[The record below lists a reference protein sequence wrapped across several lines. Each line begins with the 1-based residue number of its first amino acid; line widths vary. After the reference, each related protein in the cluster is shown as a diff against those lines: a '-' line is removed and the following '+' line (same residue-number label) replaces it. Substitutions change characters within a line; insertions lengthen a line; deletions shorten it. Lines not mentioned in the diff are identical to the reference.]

1 MSWTKNNLIIILLF
15 ILHFVGGVALSMDSV
30 KSVFLTLTPF
40 NLALTFVLLI
50 WGNEDFSFNFFKV
63 ISVLFLIGFFVEV
76 LGVYSG
82 LLFGEYH
89 YGKTLGFQFL
99 EVPLIIGVN
108 WVLLVVSSF
117 AVSSYFVSNS
127 ILSVVLSSVIMVLLD
142 LMIEPVAIR
151 LDFWHWQA
159 EVIPLQNY
167 LMWFLV
173 ALLMNWILTI
183 NRFKFNVKLCFC
195 LLISQVLFSLYNRLI
210 FSNGVFR
217 DHFSISF

>member
-50 WGNEDFSFNFFKV
+50 WGNQDFSFNFFKV
-63 ISVLFLIGFFVEV
+63 ISVLFLIGFFVEI

-99 EVPLIIGVN
+99 GVPLIIGVN

-173 ALLMNWILTI
+173 ALLMNWILTF
-183 NRFKFNVKLCFC
+183 NRFKFNVKLGFG
-195 LLISQVLFSLYNRLI
+195 LLISQVLFFTLQ
-210 FSNGVFR
+210 
-217 DHFSISF
+217 SFNF

>member
-1 MSWTKNNLIIILLF
+1 MSWTKVNIIIILLF
-15 ILHFVGGVALSMDSV
+15 ILHLVGGVALSMDSV
-30 KSVFLTLTPF
+30 KPIFLALTPF
-40 NLALTFVLLI
+40 NLALTFGLLI
-50 WGNEDFSFNFFKV
+50 WANDDFSFNFFKI
-63 ISVLFLIGFFVEV
+63 ISVLFLIGFLVEV

-108 WVLLVVSSF
+108 WVMLVLSSF

-127 ILSVVLSSVIMVLLD
+127 ILKVVLSSIIMVFLD

-151 LDFWHWQA
+151 LDFWYWQA

-167 LMWFLV
+167 LMWFIV
-173 ALLMNWILTI
+173 ALLMNWILTF
-183 NRFKFNVKLCFC
+183 NLFRFNVKLGFG
-195 LLISQVLFSLYNRLI
+195 LLISQVLFFTLQ
-210 FSNGVFR
+210 
-217 DHFSISF
+217 SFNF

>member
-1 MSWTKNNLIIILLF
+1 MSWTKVNLIIILLF
-15 ILHFVGGVALSMDSV
+15 ILHFVGGIALSMDSV

-40 NLALTFVLLI
+40 NLTLTFVLLI
-50 WGNEDFSFNFFKV
+50 WGNQDFSFNFFKV
-63 ISVLFLIGFFVEV
+63 ISVLFLIGFFVEI

-99 EVPLIIGVN
+99 GVPLIIGVN

-127 ILSVVLSSVIMVLLD
+127 ILTVVLSSVIMVLLD

-151 LDFWHWQA
+151 LDFWYWQA

-173 ALLMNWILTI
+173 ALLMNWILTF
-183 NRFKFNVKLCFC
+183 NRFKFNVKLGFG
-195 LLISQVLFSLYNRLI
+195 LLISQVLFFTLQ
-210 FSNGVFR
+210 
-217 DHFSISF
+217 SFNF

>member
-1 MSWTKNNLIIILLF
+1 MSWAKVNIIIILFF
-15 ILHFVGGVALSMDSV
+15 ILHLVGGVALSMDSI
-30 KSVFLTLTPF
+30 KSIFLALTPF
-40 NLALTFVLLI
+40 NLALTFGLLI
-50 WGNEDFSFNFFKV
+50 WGNDDFSFNFFKI

-76 LGVYSG
+76 LGVHSG

-99 EVPLIIGVN
+99 GVPLIIGVN

-117 AVSSYFVSNS
+117 AVSSYFMSNS
-127 ILSVVLSSVIMVLLD
+127 ILKVLLSSIFMVLLD
-142 LMIEPVAIR
+142 LMIEPVATR

-173 ALLMNWILTI
+173 ALLMNWILTF
-183 NRFKFNVKLCFC
+183 NRFNFNVKLGFG
-195 LLISQVLFSLYNRLI
+195 LLFSQV
-210 FSNGVFR
+210 VF
-217 DHFSISF
+217 FTLQSFNF

>member
-1 MSWTKNNLIIILLF
+1 MSWTKVNLIIILLF

-89 YGKTLGFQFL
+89 YGKTLGFQL
-99 EVPLIIGVN
+99 LGVPLIIGVN

-127 ILSVVLSSVIMVLLD
+127 ILTVLLSSVIMVLLD

-173 ALLMNWILTI
+173 ALLMNWILTF
-183 NRFKFNVKLCFC
+183 NRFKFNVKLGFG
-195 LLISQVLFSLYNRLI
+195 LLISQVLFFTLQ
-210 FSNGVFR
+210 
-217 DHFSISF
+217 SFNF

>member
-1 MSWTKNNLIIILLF
+1 MSWTKVNLIIILLF

-50 WGNEDFSFNFFKV
+50 WGNEDFSFNFFKI

-99 EVPLIIGVN
+99 GVPLIIGVN

-127 ILSVVLSSVIMVLLD
+127 ILTVVLSSVIMVLLD

-173 ALLMNWILTI
+173 ALLMNWILTF
-183 NRFKFNVKLCFC
+183 NRFKFNVKLGFG
-195 LLISQVLFSLYNRLI
+195 LLISQVLFFTLQ
-210 FSNGVFR
+210 
-217 DHFSISF
+217 SFNF

>member
-1 MSWTKNNLIIILLF
+1 MSWTKVNLIIILLF
-15 ILHFVGGVALSMDSV
+15 ILHLVGGVALSLESV
-30 KSVFLTLTPF
+30 KSMFLVLTPF
-40 NLALTFVLLI
+40 NLALTFGLLI
-50 WGNEDFSFNFFKV
+50 WGNDDFSYNFFKV

-76 LGVYSG
+76 LGVNSG

-99 EVPLIIGVN
+99 GVPLIIGLN

-127 ILSVVLSSVIMVLLD
+127 ILKVVLPSVIMVLLD

-167 LMWFLV
+167 IMWFFV
-173 ALLMNWILTI
+173 ALLMNWILTF
-183 NRFKFNVKLCFC
+183 NRFKFNVKLGFG
-195 LLISQVLFSLYNRLI
+195 LLISQVLFFTLQ
-210 FSNGVFR
+210 
-217 DHFSISF
+217 SFNC

>member
-1 MSWTKNNLIIILLF
+1 MSWTKVNLIIILLF

-99 EVPLIIGVN
+99 GVPLIIGVN

-127 ILSVVLSSVIMVLLD
+127 IITVVLSSVIMVLLD

-173 ALLMNWILTI
+173 ALLMNWILTF
-183 NRFKFNVKLCFC
+183 NRFKFNVKLGFG
-195 LLISQVLFSLYNRLI
+195 LLISQVLFFTLQ
-210 FSNGVFR
+210 
-217 DHFSISF
+217 SFNF

>member
-1 MSWTKNNLIIILLF
+1 MSWTKVNLIIILLF

-50 WGNEDFSFNFFKV
+50 WGNEDFSFNFFKI

-89 YGKTLGFQFL
+89 YGKTLGFQLL

-127 ILSVVLSSVIMVLLD
+127 ILSVVLSSFIMVLLD

-173 ALLMNWILTI
+173 ALLMNWILTF
-183 NRFKFNVKLCFC
+183 NRFKFNVKLGFG
-195 LLISQVLFSLYNRLI
+195 LLISQVLFFTLQ
-210 FSNGVFR
+210 
-217 DHFSISF
+217 SFNF

>member
-1 MSWTKNNLIIILLF
+1 MSWTKVNIIIILLL
-15 ILHFVGGVALSMDSV
+15 ILHLVGGVALSMDSV
-30 KSVFLTLTPF
+30 KSIFLALTPF
-40 NLALTFVLLI
+40 NLALTFGLLI
-50 WGNEDFSFNFFKV
+50 WANDDFSFNFFKI
-63 ISVLFLIGFFVEV
+63 ISILFLIGFFVEV

-108 WVLLVVSSF
+108 WVMLLVSSF

-127 ILSVVLSSVIMVLLD
+127 ILKVVLSSIIMVFLD

-151 LDFWHWQA
+151 LDFWYWQA

-167 LMWFLV
+167 LMWFIV
-173 ALLMNWILTI
+173 SLLMNWILTF
-183 NRFKFNVKLCFC
+183 NRFKFNVKLGFG
-195 LLISQVLFSLYNRLI
+195 LLISQVLFFTLQ
-210 FSNGVFR
+210 
-217 DHFSISF
+217 SFNF

>member
-1 MSWTKNNLIIILLF
+1 MSWNKINIIIILLF
-15 ILHFVGGVALSMDSV
+15 ILHLVGGVALSMDSV
-30 KSVFLTLTPF
+30 KSIFLALSPF
-40 NLALTFVLLI
+40 NLALTFGLLI
-50 WGNEDFSFNFFKV
+50 WGNDDFSFNFFKV

-127 ILSVVLSSVIMVLLD
+127 ILKVLLSSI
-142 LMIEPVAIR
+142 I
-151 LDFWHWQA
+151 
-159 EVIPLQNY
+159 
-167 LMWFLV
+167 
-173 ALLMNWILTI
+173 
-183 NRFKFNVKLCFC
+183 NVK
-195 LLISQVLFSLYNRLI
+195 Y
-210 FSNGVFR
+210 
-217 DHFSISF
+217 

>member
-1 MSWTKNNLIIILLF
+1 MRWTKVNIIIILLL
-15 ILHFVGGVALSMDSV
+15 ILHLVGGVALSMDSV
-30 KSVFLTLTPF
+30 KSIFLALTPF
-40 NLALTFVLLI
+40 NLALTFGLLI
-50 WGNEDFSFNFFKV
+50 LGNDDFSFNFFKV
-63 ISVLFLIGFFVEV
+63 ISVLFMIGFFIEV

-127 ILSVVLSSVIMVLLD
+127 ILKVLLSSIIMVLLD

-173 ALLMNWILTI
+173 ALLMNWILTF
-183 NRFKFNVKLCFC
+183 NRFKFNVKLGFG
-195 LLISQVLFSLYNRLI
+195 LLISQVLFFTLQ
-210 FSNGVFR
+210 
-217 DHFSISF
+217 SFNF

>member
-1 MSWTKNNLIIILLF
+1 MSWTKVNFVIILLF

-30 KSVFLTLTPF
+30 KSMFLMLTPF
-40 NLALTFVLLI
+40 NLILTFGLLI
-50 WGNEDFSFNFFKV
+50 WGNKDFSFNFFKV
-63 ISVLFLIGFFVEV
+63 ISILFLIGFFVEV
-76 LGVYSG
+76 IGVYSG

-99 EVPLIIGVN
+99 SVPLIIGVN
-108 WVLLVVSSF
+108 WVLLVISSF

-127 ILSVVLSSVIMVLLD
+127 IFKVVLSSIIMVLLD

-173 ALLMNWILTI
+173 AFLMNWILTF
-183 NRFKFNVKLCFC
+183 NRFKFNVKLGFG
-195 LLISQVLFSLYNRLI
+195 LLISQVLFFTLQ
-210 FSNGVFR
+210 
-217 DHFSISF
+217 SFNF

>member
-1 MSWTKNNLIIILLF
+1 MSWTKVNLIIILLF

-50 WGNEDFSFNFFKV
+50 WGNEDFSFNFFKI

-173 ALLMNWILTI
+173 ALLMNWILTF
-183 NRFKFNVKLCFC
+183 NRFKFNVKLGFG
-195 LLISQVLFSLYNRLI
+195 LLISQVLFFTLQ
-210 FSNGVFR
+210 
-217 DHFSISF
+217 SFNF

>member
-1 MSWTKNNLIIILLF
+1 MSWTKVNITIILLL
-15 ILHFVGGVALSMDSV
+15 ILHLVGGVALSMDSV
-30 KSVFLTLTPF
+30 KSIFLALTPF
-40 NLALTFVLLI
+40 NLALTFGLLI
-50 WGNEDFSFNFFKV
+50 WGNDDFSFNFFKV
-63 ISVLFLIGFFVEV
+63 ISVLFLIGFFVEA

-127 ILSVVLSSVIMVLLD
+127 ILKVVLPSVIMVLLD

-173 ALLMNWILTI
+173 ALLMNWILTF
-183 NRFKFNVKLCFC
+183 NRFKFNVKLGFG
-195 LLISQVLFSLYNRLI
+195 LLISQVLFFTLQ
-210 FSNGVFR
+210 
-217 DHFSISF
+217 SFNF

>member
-1 MSWTKNNLIIILLF
+1 MSWTKVNIIIILLF
-15 ILHFVGGVALSMDSV
+15 ILHLVGGVALSMNSV
-30 KSVFLTLTPF
+30 KSIFLALTPF
-40 NLALTFVLLI
+40 NLALTFGLLI
-50 WGNEDFSFNFFKV
+50 WGNDDFSFNFFKV

-127 ILSVVLSSVIMVLLD
+127 ILKVMLSSIIMVLLD

-151 LDFWHWQA
+151 LNFWHWQA

-173 ALLMNWILTI
+173 ALLMNWILTF
-183 NRFKFNVKLCFC
+183 NRFKFNVKLGFGI
-195 LLISQVLFSLYNRLI
+195 LISQVLFFTLQ
-210 FSNGVFR
+210 
-217 DHFSISF
+217 SFNF